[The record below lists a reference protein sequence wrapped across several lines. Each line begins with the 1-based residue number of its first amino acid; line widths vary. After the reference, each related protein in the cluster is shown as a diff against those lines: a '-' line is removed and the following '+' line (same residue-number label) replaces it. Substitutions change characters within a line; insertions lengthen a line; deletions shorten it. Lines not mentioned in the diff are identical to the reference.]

1 MYYPYLRGK
10 QFELIA
16 LREFSNENPTPTH
29 VCPII
34 EPVKSSFNGLN
45 TAISTLSSNN
55 VHFAIILNP
64 SNGDFKR
71 IRQDILENVPILT
84 ELIGKWTP
92 AFIVSDDAASIEQY
106 ISSHNL
112 NKVMLIFPYSTD
124 LSNADIIRLL
134 DMKEIRYVVAN
145 LKGDR
150 KNKKRLIDDGRLLI
164 RLDDQFNEQP
174 RNADYLDIPE
184 EKFTEEHRYYKDDG
198 YSGFSDYTTL
208 PSSFKESGMLPYAVA
223 IHLTYQKNDD
233 EIFIRHFVSDHNDD
247 NTNIPGKF
255 YEAAKK
261 MATFFAGKE
270 NTTATMELITLLESN
285 RYPGLGVLKKLS
297 IKNHL
302 ELVEKFLEGQQ

>member
-16 LREFSNENPTPTH
+16 LREFSQETPTPTY

-34 EPVKSSFNGLN
+34 EPVKSSFNGLT
-45 TAISTLSSNN
+45 TAIRTLSSNN
-55 VHFAIILNP
+55 VHFAMVLNP

-71 IRQDILENVPILT
+71 IRQDILENIPILT
-84 ELIGKWTP
+84 EIIAMWTP
-92 AFIVSDDAASIEQY
+92 AFIVIDNAASIESY
-106 ISSHNL
+106 ISSHGL
-112 NKVMLIFPYSTD
+112 NDVMLVIPYSTD
-124 LSNADIIRLL
+124 LSQADISRLL
-134 DMKEIRYVVAN
+134 DMKEIKYIVAN

-150 KNKKRLIDDGRLLI
+150 KNKKRLIDNGKLLI
-164 RLDDQFNEQP
+164 RLDDQFHELS

-184 EKFTEEHRYYKDDG
+184 EKFTEEHRYFIDDG
-198 YSGFSDYTTL
+198 YAGFSDYTTL
-208 PSSFKESGMLPYAVA
+208 PSTFKDSGMLPYAVA

-233 EIFIRHFVSDHNDD
+233 EIFVRHFVSDHNGD

-255 YEAAKK
+255 YEAATK
-261 MATFFAGKE
+261 MAAFFADQE
-270 NTTATMELITLLESN
+270 NTRATMELISLLNSN

-302 ELVEKFLEGQQ
+302 ELVEKFLESQQ